1 MIYTYKNTMQSNQN
15 LNQTSQVLQYDQQ
28 YIVLDIR
35 SQDEQEDHPLEL
47 ANFLVKT
54 LPFYYLDSQFSSLD
68 QNKSYLLYCNNGLM
82 SRLQMLFLREKGFN
96 NVSIYCA

>member
-1 MIYTYKNTMQSNQN
+1 MIYACKTIMQKDQN
-15 LNQTSQVLQYDQQ
+15 LNKIEQVFKYDQK

-35 SQDEQEDHPLEL
+35 SKDEQEDQPLKL

-68 QNKSYLLYCNNGLM
+68 QKKSYLLYCSNGLM
-82 SRLQMLFLREKGFN
+82 SRLQMLFLREKGFD
-96 NVSIYCA
+96 NVSIYFT